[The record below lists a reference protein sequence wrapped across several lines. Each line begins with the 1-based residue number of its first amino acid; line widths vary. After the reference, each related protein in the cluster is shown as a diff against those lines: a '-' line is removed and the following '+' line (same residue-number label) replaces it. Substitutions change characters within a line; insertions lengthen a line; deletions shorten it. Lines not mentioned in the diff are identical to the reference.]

1 MKIGYRRQW
10 TGIPEAPK
18 TGYVVAHGK
27 IGVKKRSFH
36 GIGMLVDND
45 VAGPFSTTSMFANY
59 AFHLKLNRSYTLAS
73 GIGIGFSQYRVNYGA
88 MIMEFQNADPAI
100 NGTVNNF
107 IFPQI
112 NAGLWLYKPN
122 QFYGFSVRQIKPND
136 IKGLG
141 DSKLTSHFTFVYG
154 KAIKVSDDLSFKPAF
169 LVNYAAKS
177 KASIEGQALLSYKE
191 RFTMGLA
198 ARSGNGISA
207 LAKFDILKRL
217 TLAYAYDLTA
227 SKLRFDGVNTHE
239 VTLGLRACEFDEAPH
254 IPCAAYD

>member
-1 MKIGYRRQW
+1 MKQFSIHIIFLFVSATAIAQQLPQYTYFTYNYINYNPAVTGQTPCLEMKIGYRRQW

-141 DSKLTSHFTFVYG
+141 DS
-154 KAIKVSDDLSFKPAF
+154 
-169 LVNYAAKS
+169 
-177 KASIEGQALLSYKE
+177 
-191 RFTMGLA
+191 
-198 ARSGNGISA
+198 
-207 LAKFDILKRL
+207 
-217 TLAYAYDLTA
+217 
-227 SKLRFDGVNTHE
+227 
-239 VTLGLRACEFDEAPH
+239 
-254 IPCAAYD
+254 